1 MDRPYYSIRMRAS
14 ADGRHISG
22 AEKLV
27 RAGDSER
34 TTSELVR
41 RALGKGIAA
50 DKIDITIE
58 NLGDILP
65 RTLAALDV
73 VTVTTPDVMAGRTL
87 AVQALCKAGVA
98 KRSAEQALHLLA
110 SGASSSGRNMRGAMI
125 MDGLTGDRLEPDQE
139 RGVRASRF
147 DWTDEA
153 GGRMR
158 GLLSANGLSHFRTY
172 EALAL
177 ATKIASGPGVLAE
190 LCWSD
195 DPDYTAGYV
204 AARSIGYI
212 RFPALKSAGDNTGG
226 RAIFVDP
233 DRCYLR
239 SLISYLQE
247 EAVLIDRTGS
257 CRQTMDLLAYLDR

>member
-1 MDRPYYSIRMRAS
+1 MDGPYYSIRMRAS

-27 RAGDSER
+27 TAGARER
-34 TTSELVR
+34 TASEFIR
-41 RALGKGIAA
+41 RALDKGTAP
-50 DKIDITIE
+50 DKINITIE
-58 NLGDILP
+58 NLGDIRP
-65 RTLAALDV
+65 QTLTALDV
-73 VTVTTPDVMAGRTL
+73 VTAPIPDVMTGRTL
-87 AVQALCKAGVA
+87 AVQALCKVGVTRRA
-98 KRSAEQALHLLA
+98 AAQALRLLA

-125 MDGLTGDRLEPDQE
+125 LDGSTGDRLEPDRE

-177 ATKIASGPGVLAE
+177 ATKIVSGPGVLAE

-204 AARSIGYI
+204 AARDIGYI
-212 RFPALKSAGDNTGG
+212 RFPHLKSAGEGTGG
-226 RAIFVDP
+226 RAIFIYSDCF
-233 DRCYLR
+233 DLNK
-239 SLISYLQE
+239 LIRYLQE
-247 EAVLIDRTGS
+247 ETVLIDRTGS